1 MFGPEL
7 LLLLSCISRVRLCGP
22 HRQQPTR
29 LLCPWDSP
37 GKNTGV
43 GCHFLLQCM
52 KMKSESE
59 VAQSRPTLSDP
70 TDCSPPGSPVHRV
83 FQARVLEWGAID
95 LLHRS
100 LTWPTR
106 GIPMLLHPLY
116 PYLTT
121 RCPQASRKPGKRD
134 VSQDR
139 CRANGLDCINHR
151 STPTQCG
158 DTAVCWAVGL
168 LQMGCVEKR
177 CLRNPCGRQE
187 GGSSL
192 LPPVPH

>member
-1 MFGPEL
+1 
-7 LLLLSCISRVRLCGP
+7 
-22 HRQQPTR
+22 
-29 LLCPWDSP
+29 
-37 GKNTGV
+37 
-43 GCHFLLQCM
+43 M
-52 KMKSESE
+52 KVKSESE

-83 FQARVLEWGAID
+83 FQARVLEWAAID

-139 CRANGLDCINHR
+139 CRANGLDCVNHR

-158 DTAVCWAVGL
+158 D
-168 LQMGCVEKR
+168 
-177 CLRNPCGRQE
+177 
-187 GGSSL
+187 SSL
-192 LPPVPH
+192 LGSGTSPDGLCRETMPQKPLWETGRWQLPPTSSSPLVKIHPRKTSAPGTSGYVICQPPG